1 MDKIGAFTLGHTNAN
16 DTNDAKDGSSVDDPM
31 GVNDINGTD
40 EGNED
45 NHVARQ
51 YDLLGIPVLS
61 AEQADAQVLGI
72 SESTAHILLLPS
84 SDAQRRQLVLKLLQN
99 FKDLWLVPL
108 NVEEVG
114 CSVLRLAAVSPTRSS
129 LPRMQ

>member
-1 MDKIGAFTLGHTNAN
+1 
-16 DTNDAKDGSSVDDPM
+16 M
-31 GVNDINGTD
+31 GVNDINGMN

-51 YDLLGIPVLS
+51 YDLPKIPILS
-61 AEQADAQVLGI
+61 SGQVDAQVLGI
-72 SESTAHILLLPS
+72 RESTARGLFLPS